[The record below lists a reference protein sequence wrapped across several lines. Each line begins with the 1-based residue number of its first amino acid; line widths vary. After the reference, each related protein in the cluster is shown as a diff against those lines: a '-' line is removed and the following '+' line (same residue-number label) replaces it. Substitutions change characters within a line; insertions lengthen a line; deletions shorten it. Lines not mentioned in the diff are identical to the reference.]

1 MRYLCFILTIALCL
15 AASCSIKIVNVIKH
29 NQNDASKVADKFA
42 NLAFIK
48 SDYAAAYN
56 LIDPELQKTVSV
68 ERLKDEVAKMHPNDR
83 PASLQAIEYEPI
95 PSQHAMNIY
104 LKGTLD
110 KTEFFYR
117 LLMTGDQESGYKVGG
132 FFRGKGPYPPAV
144 LRKPL

>member
-1 MRYLCFILTIALCL
+1 MPPKSRTILRTWRF
-15 AASCSIKIVNVIKH
+15 V
-29 NQNDASKVADKFA
+29 
-42 NLAFIK
+42 K
-48 SDYAAAYN
+48 SDFAAAYS

-83 PASLQAIEYEPI
+83 PASLKAIEYEPI

-110 KTEFFYR
+110 KGEFFYR
-117 LLMTGDQESGYKVGG
+117 LMLTGDQESGYKIGG
-132 FFRGKGPYPPAV
+132 FFRGKGPYPTTV